1 MPYKDP
7 VKQREYNRNYQR
19 HRYHDSPEVR
29 ARQREYRLR
38 TRFDMSVERYDELH
52 DEQSGVCAICGEPCS
67 TGSRLAVDHDHETGD
82 VRGLMCRDCNI
93 GLGLFKDSISAL
105 AKAIEYLNKA

>member
-19 HRYHDSPEVR
+19 RRYHDSPEVR

-52 DEQSGVCAICGEPCS
+52 DEQSGVCVLS
-67 TGSRLAVDHDHETGD
+67 AVNHAPQG
-82 VRGLMCRDCNI
+82 VGLPWTTITKPEMFV
-93 GLGLFKDSISAL
+93 G
-105 AKAIEYLNKA
+105 